1 MLGAFVDF
9 LNNANGAAKRLK
21 REYPKEEIVFASAVT
36 ILETTETSPVGW
48 SFKRFLQ
55 RRGVAVFSQDY
66 LFLDSSLWSLLTLLH
81 LILIAFVITESI
93 QNESHAF
100 LLLGIIPLL
109 YILQRLPYRKRI
121 AIKDITNA
129 NVNSVQSLTGLYS
142 LLTIHLA
149 DKAINIVPARPLPE
163 EVVRTLPVDTNRKSS

>member
-55 RRGVAVFSQDY
+55 RRGVAVFSQD
-66 LFLDSSLWSLLTLLH
+66 
-81 LILIAFVITESI
+81 
-93 QNESHAF
+93 
-100 LLLGIIPLL
+100 
-109 YILQRLPYRKRI
+109 
-121 AIKDITNA
+121 
-129 NVNSVQSLTGLYS
+129 SVDP
-142 LLTIHLA
+142 IF
-149 DKAINIVPARPLPE
+149 IVEARPVRRSPGRSHNDLPRHGE
-163 EVVRTLPVDTNRKSS
+163 